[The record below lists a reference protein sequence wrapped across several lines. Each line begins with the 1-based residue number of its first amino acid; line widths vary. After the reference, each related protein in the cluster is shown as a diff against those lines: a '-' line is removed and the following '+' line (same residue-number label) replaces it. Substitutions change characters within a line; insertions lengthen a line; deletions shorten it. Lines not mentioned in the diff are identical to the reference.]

1 MSYDVAIFPNSEVQ
15 KALRGML
22 ASKEALNDTVFT
34 IAPEPKTA
42 ALTPAPGWTLSAP
55 WFTDYRPRRVYVREG
70 CHVSKQK
77 KQKRKAQRMARR
89 MQRRHS

>member
-22 ASKEALNDTVFT
+22 ASKEAPKDTVFT
-34 IAPEPKTA
+34 IAA
-42 ALTPAPGWTLSAP
+42 ALKPAPGWTLSAP
-55 WFTDYRPRRVYVREG
+55 WFIDYRPRRVYVSG
-70 CHVSKQK
+70 SCHVSKQK
-77 KQKRKAQRMARR
+77 KQKRKAQRKARR

>member
-15 KALRGML
+15 RALRGML
-22 ASKEALNDTVFT
+22 AAKETPKDAIFT

-42 ALTPAPGWTLSAP
+42 APTPGWVLSAP
-55 WFTDYRPRRVYVREG
+55 WFTDYRPRRVYVSG
-70 CHVSKQK
+70 SCHVSKQK
-77 KQKRKAQRMARR
+77 KQKRKAQRKARR

>member
-22 ASKEALNDTVFT
+22 ASKETPKDTFFT

-42 ALTPAPGWTLSAP
+42 APTPGWVLSAP
-55 WFTDYRPRRVYVREG
+55 WYTDYRPRRVYVREG
-70 CHVSKQK
+70 GHVSKQK